1 MFGNFPLKASAAMA
15 LTLGAAFAQTAAS
28 GPTFEVASIKPS
40 TLTPAAAMAAG
51 RNVGAKIDAA
61 RVDIGLASVALLIR
75 MAYNVK
81 PYQLSGPDWMATER
95 FDVVAKLP
103 EGSAKDQVPQMLQA
117 LLAERFK
124 LAVRRESKVQTVYA
138 LVVGKDGPRLKE
150 TPPNAP
156 TSDKPFPNGNGG
168 RRLVQVQQSEDGPR
182 TFAVLNGV
190 MLFEA
195 EKIAMPDL
203 AFTLM
208 PYVDGTPVVDM
219 TGLKGYYQVAMPVPG
234 TPNSGRM
241 AARGGMGT
249 GVGDAGRAA
258 DAAADP
264 AGSIFASVQKL
275 GLKLEKRQAP
285 IEYIVVE
292 HLEKVPTEN

>member
-1 MFGNFPLKASAAMA
+1 MFGNFPLKAGAAMA
-15 LTLGAAFAQTAAS
+15 LTLGAAFAQPAP

-51 RNVGAKIDAA
+51 RNAGAKIDAA
-61 RVDIGLASVALLIR
+61 RVDIGLAPLAFLIR

-81 PYQLSGPDWMATER
+81 PYQLSGPDWMARER
-95 FDVVAKLP
+95 FDVVANLP
-103 EGSAKDQVPQMLQA
+103 EGAAKDQVPQMLQA

-138 LVVGKDGPRLKE
+138 LLVGKDGPQLKE
-150 TPPNAP
+150 TPPDVSI
-156 TSDKPFPNGNGG
+156 SDKLFPNGNGG
-168 RRLVQVQQSEDGPR
+168 RSLLEVQRSEDGPR
-182 TFAVLNGV
+182 TYSVLNGV
-190 MLFEA
+190 TMFEA

-203 AFTLM
+203 ALTLM

-219 TGLKGYYQVAMPVPG
+219 TGLKGYYQVAMRVPG
-234 TPNSGRM
+234 SPNSGRM
-241 AARGGMGT
+241 GARGGMGRDA
-249 GVGDAGRAA
+249 GDAGRPP
-258 DAAADP
+258 DKAADP

-292 HLEKVPTEN
+292 HLERDPTEN